1 VLVSCAAAEI
11 AFRAFAASP
20 GFQVATF
27 GGALAVGVV
36 AKIASRYARVPETI
50 LLIPGLLILV
60 PGALSYESILFVLQS
75 DTTSAGTIA
84 VTSLVA
90 GVEIVS
96 GLLLSTLFFTPV
108 RRRA

>member
-1 VLVSCAAAEI
+1 
-11 AFRAFAASP
+11 
-20 GFQVATF
+20 
-27 GGALAVGVV
+27 
-36 AKIASRYARVPETI
+36 
-50 LLIPGLLILV
+50 V